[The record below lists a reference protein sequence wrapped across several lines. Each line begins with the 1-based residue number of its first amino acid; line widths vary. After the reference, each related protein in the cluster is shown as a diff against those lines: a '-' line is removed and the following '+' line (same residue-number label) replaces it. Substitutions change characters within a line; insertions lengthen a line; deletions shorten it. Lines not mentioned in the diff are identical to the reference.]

1 MRARLSLLVLAA
13 LVAGC
18 QLDRSSAADDAPDV
32 AVETTPDSLR
42 ALLYDD
48 GSLPSDADVEAARL
62 AGRGRAAFGLDTA
75 AIASAARGFR
85 ETAADL
91 DSAGDWRAERIAVPV
106 GGDVAGPSVLMV
118 QVLLSR
124 AGFSPG
130 EIDGRWGDNTE
141 VAVAAFQ
148 RDAGLRPSGVV
159 DDATRRALVQR
170 AGRPAALVTT
180 HVLTA
185 DDVEGPFE
193 ELPADVYE
201 QAELERLSFESL
213 SEKLG
218 ERFHA
223 SPALLARLNGGRDL
237 DALAAGDSLRVPH
250 VADAPRAAGAVERV
264 VVNGRDGYLQA
275 VGADG
280 RVVFHAPVTL
290 GSRYN
295 RSPEGDLRIT
305 GVARDPSWH
314 YQPALLTGG
323 DPDAPTAVLPPGP
336 NSAVGTV
343 WMALSRPHYGIHGT
357 KAPHTIGT
365 AASSGCV
372 RLTNWDAQRLAGLV
386 RAGTTVRF
394 EGTGGEGGPPADSSG
409 QAGRPAARTSA

>member
-1 MRARLSLLVLAA
+1 MRVRFPLFTAAVLVALA
-13 LVAGC
+13 AGC
-18 QLDRSSAADDAPDV
+18 QFEDTSTDVTV
-32 AVETTPDSLR
+32 AVESEPADTLR
-42 ALLYDD
+42 ASLYDD
-48 GSLPSDADVEAARL
+48 GSLPTDAEVEAARR
-62 AGRGRAAFGLDTA
+62 AGRARAAFALDTA
-75 AIASAARGFR
+75 AIAAAGRGFR
-85 ETAADL
+85 ETEADL
-91 DSAGDWRAERIAVPV
+91 DSASDWRAERIAVPV
-106 GGDVAGPSVLMV
+106 AGDVAGPSVLMV

-148 RDAGLRPSGVV
+148 RDAGLRPSGIV
-159 DDATRRALVQR
+159 DAATRQALARR
-170 AGRPAALVTT
+170 AGTADALVTT

-185 DDVEGPFE
+185 DDVEGPFRT
-193 ELPADVYE
+193 LPSDVYA
-201 QAELERLSFESL
+201 QAELERLTYESL
-213 SEKLG
+213 AEKLG

-237 DALAAGDSLRVPH
+237 DALAAGDSLRVPN
-250 VADAPRAAGAVERV
+250 VDGAPQAVGSVERV
-264 VVNGRDGYLQA
+264 VVNGHDGYLQA
-275 VGADG
+275 LGADG

-295 RSPEGDLRIT
+295 RSPEGDLRVT

-357 KAPHTIGT
+357 KAPNTIGT

-394 EGTGGEGGPPADSSG
+394 EGTGGAPADSTRD
-409 QAGRPAARTSA
+409 AGRTPA